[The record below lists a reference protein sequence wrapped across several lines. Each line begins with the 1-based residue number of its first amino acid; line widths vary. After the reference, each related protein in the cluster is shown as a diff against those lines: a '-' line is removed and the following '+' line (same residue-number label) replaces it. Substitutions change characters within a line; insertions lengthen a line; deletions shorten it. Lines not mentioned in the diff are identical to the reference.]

1 MRTLKNAFI
10 NNYRI
15 IFHIFGTGIM
25 FFITQLFGFH
35 ELVELGGTSIVFQ
48 LIFIIGS
55 YKINQYALEKSGMN
69 QIIQEEKESMN
80 KK

>member
-15 IFHIFGTGIM
+15 IFHIFGTAIM
-25 FFITQLFGFH
+25 LVVTQLFGFH
-35 ELVELGGTSIVFQ
+35 ELLEIGGTSIIFQ
-48 LIFIIGS
+48 LIFIVGA
-55 YKINQYALEKSGMN
+55 YKFNQYALEKSGMK
-69 QIIQEEKESMN
+69 QIIQEEKELMN